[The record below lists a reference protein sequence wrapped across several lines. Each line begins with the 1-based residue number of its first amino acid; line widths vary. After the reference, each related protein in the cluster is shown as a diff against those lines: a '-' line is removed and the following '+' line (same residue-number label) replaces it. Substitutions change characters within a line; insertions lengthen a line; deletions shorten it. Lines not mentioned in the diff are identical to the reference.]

1 MEQELRRKTTDRMT
15 RAVEALKKDLGSIR
29 TGRASLA
36 LLDGIMVNYYE
47 ALTPL
52 QQVAS
57 LSIPESRQI
66 AIQPWDQ
73 KTISEIEK
81 AILKSD
87 LGLTP
92 SNDGK
97 IIRINIPP
105 LTEERRKQLVK
116 MVRKKGEET
125 KVAVRNIRRD
135 TNEELKKLEKQEHIS
150 EDIVKKSQE
159 EIQKLTDSYIAKVDE
174 VLANK
179 EIIPI
184 DPPVISGGG
193 PGPFGIK
200 SQLTGAWK
208 HGVTGE

>member
-1 MEQELRRKTTDRMT
+1 MEQELKRKATDRMS
-15 RAVEALKKDLGSIR
+15 RAIEALRKDFSSIR

-36 LLDGIMVNYYE
+36 LLDGVMVNYYN

-52 QQVAS
+52 QQLAS

-66 AIQPWDQ
+66 AIQPWDP
-73 KTISEIEK
+73 KVIPDLEK

-92 SNDGK
+92 MNDGK
-97 IIRINIPP
+97 TIRINIPL

-116 MVRKKGEET
+116 MVRKKAEEA

-135 TNEELKKLEKQEHIS
+135 TNEELKKLEKEKHIS

-159 EIQKLTDSYIAKVDE
+159 EIQKLTDSYIVKVDE

-179 EIIPI
+179 EKEIME
-184 DPPVISGGG
+184 V
-193 PGPFGIK
+193 
-200 SQLTGAWK
+200 
-208 HGVTGE
+208 